1 MRKLLGVF
9 ATIGVLGAAT
19 FAFADGPAAT
29 ATGKVKSVDMMRHT
43 ITLEDGSTHKLA
55 RGVSIDGVKVE
66 RVTLTYSSVGSITEV
81 SGSRRRPIE
90 EPTATGGAR
99 KSGGCDAS
107 GRKWVDGRQN
117 IPPGQETAIAAPGL
131 VAGGGIWR
139 V

>member
-55 RGVSIDGVKVE
+55 RGVSIDGVKVGE

-81 SGSRRRPIE
+81 SGVAP
-90 EPTATGGAR
+90 
-99 KSGGCDAS
+99 
-107 GRKWVDGRQN
+107 
-117 IPPGQETAIAAPGL
+117 AAD
-131 VAGGGIWR
+131 
-139 V
+139 